1 MCGIAGFLRLGVS
14 DPSAVV
20 GAMCETIRHRGPD
33 GGGVTVHD
41 DVALGMVRLAIVD
54 VEHGQQPMFSDDQ
67 QIAIVYNGEVYN
79 APALRKRMQDEGV
92 RFKTRSD
99 TEVVLRL
106 YERDPASVEQHLV
119 GMWAFAIH
127 DRRRK
132 RVTLSRDRFGIKP
145 LFIADAGESLAFG
158 SELRVFGPIRDR
170 LQRLFA
176 IDHGSAHAML
186 SWAYVPNEETIYQG
200 VKRLAPATR
209 MEINL
214 STGERKTTRYWRLE
228 PSSEAGRVTSL
239 DEACELVDP
248 LLRRAVTEHLESD
261 VPIAAFLSG
270 GIDSSLVLWH
280 AMRQSPSPV
289 HAFTIGFRE
298 RRFDESPFAKQV
310 ANALS
315 APIHVEMLD
324 EDAARDSLP
333 EAMAAYDEPFGDS
346 SSLATYL
353 LSKVVAKTHKVALGG
368 DGGDEV
374 FAGYK
379 KHRIVAVRE
388 IVNHAPR
395 LRDLSARALMS
406 LPSRTDRTTRV
417 GEMLRTAKRIARG
430 LHGSDGE
437 AYVALTQVAS
447 LEKTASLVARPADS
461 ERFTVPL
468 LRAFESAGGS
478 QIRRHI
484 VCDMLNSL
492 PNDMLVKVDRASMA
506 RHLEARVPLLD
517 HRIAEVGVGLPS
529 RFTLGRNGKE
539 VLRELYERRF
549 GKVLARRK
557 KQGFGVPVEKWLRGH
572 LAPVCDRL
580 FDGKVIER
588 HGILSA
594 TELGGGK
601 WRGWAQRDPQL
612 LWHAFAM
619 AAWCELQAG
628 NAAALR
634 V

>member
-1 MCGIAGFLRLGVS
+1 MCGIAGFLRLRAA
-14 DPSAVV
+14 DPTALITS
-20 GAMCETIRHRGPD
+20 MCETIRHRGPD

-54 VEHGQQPMFSDDQ
+54 VEHGHQPMFSDDER
-67 QIAIVYNGEVYN
+67 IAIVYNGEIYN

-92 RFKTRSD
+92 RFNTRSD
-99 TEVVLRL
+99 TEVILRL
-106 YERDPASVEQHLV
+106 YERDPVSVEEHLV

-132 RVTLSRDRFGIKP
+132 RLTLSRDRFGIKP
-145 LFIADAGESLAFG
+145 LFIADTGEALAFG

-170 LQRLFA
+170 MQNLFR

-186 SWAYVPNEETIYQG
+186 AWSYVPNEDTIYEG

-209 MEINL
+209 MEVDL
-214 STGERKTTRYWRLE
+214 VTGARTTKRYWRLV
-228 PSSEAGRVTSL
+228 PSEEAARVKSL

-248 LLRRAVTEHLESD
+248 LLRRAVKEHLESD
-261 VPIAAFLSG
+261 VPIAAFVSG
-270 GIDSSLVLWH
+270 GVDSSLVLMH
-280 AMRQSPSPV
+280 AMQQSPTPV

-298 RRFDESPFAKQV
+298 KRFDESPFAAQV

-315 APIHVEMLD
+315 ASIHVEMLD
-324 EDAARDSLP
+324 EDAARDAIP

-379 KHRIVAVRE
+379 KHRIVAIRE

-395 LRDLSARALMS
+395 LRDLAANALMS

-417 GEMLRTAKRIARG
+417 GELLRTAKRVARG
-430 LHGSDGE
+430 LRGTDAE
-437 AYVALTQVAS
+437 AYVALTQVGS
-447 LEKTASLVARPADS
+447 LEKTASLVRQPADT

-468 LRAFESAGGS
+468 LRAFDDAGGS
-478 QIRRHI
+478 QIQRHT

-492 PNDMLVKVDRASMA
+492 PNDMLTKVDRASMA
-506 RHLEARVPLLD
+506 CHLEARVPLLD
-517 HRIAEVGVGLPS
+517 HRIAEAGIGLPQ
-529 RFTLGRNGKE
+529 RFTLGYGGKV

-549 GKVLARRK
+549 GKTLARRK

-572 LAPVCDRL
+572 LGEECDRL
-580 FDGKVIER
+580 FDTKRLDRLGV
-588 HGILSA
+588 LSSS
-594 TELGGGK
+594 ELGGGR
-601 WRGWAQRDPQL
+601 WRTWANKDPQL
-612 LWHAFAM
+612 LWHAFALASWRGM
-619 AAWCELQAG
+619 QDG
-628 NAAALR
+628 R
-634 V
+634 